1 MTEQILRL
9 RADTR
14 MNREAIARA
23 TGVPARTVGRLIAKA
38 GLPHLADLDPI
49 TGQPVR
55 SGPMS
60 RVRYERAHPGE
71 LIHIDVKKLGRIPEG
86 GGWRLHGRQQR
97 PSRHRGPGMDYIHTA
112 IDDHTRLAYAEVH
125 TDERGPTCA
134 RFLERAAEYF
144 AALGI
149 TGIERVMTDNARNY
163 RTAKIFQ
170 QALTDLGARH
180 VLTRPYCPWTN
191 GKAERLNRTLITEW
205 AYARPWHTN
214 HERTQALPDWI
225 EHYNRTRPHGALGGL
240 PPISRLSTT

>member
-1 MTEQILRL
+1 
-9 RADTR
+9 
-14 MNREAIARA
+14 MNREAIAHA

-38 GLPHLADLDPI
+38 GLAHLADLDAI

-71 LIHIDVKKLGRIPEG
+71 LIHIDVKKLGRIPQG
-86 GGWRLHGRQQR
+86 GGWRLHGRDR
-97 PSRHRGPGMDYIHTA
+97 VAPSHRGAGMDYIHTA

-134 RFLERAAEYF
+134 QFLERAAAHF
-144 AALGI
+144 ATLGI

-163 RTAKIFQ
+163 RAAKVFQ
-170 QALTDLGARH
+170 QALADLGARH

-191 GKAERLNRTLITEW
+191 GKAERFNRTLLTEW
-205 AYARPWHTN
+205 AYARPWHSN
-214 HERTQALPDWI
+214 QERTQALPHWI
-225 EHYNRTRPHGALGGL
+225 EHYNRTRPHGALDGR
-240 PPISRLSTT
+240 PPISRLTTT